1 MKRYI
6 HFKEIDSTNTYLKN
20 HHTNYDDL
28 TFVSSSYQTT
38 GHGRV
43 NRNWES
49 NRNENIMFSILLKSR
64 FLIEN
69 YSSISLLMSTCVY
82 KLLIE
87 AKIKDVSIKWPNDVY
102 VDDKKICGI
111 LLEGIANECLIVGI
125 GLNVNQIHFNDL
137 KAISMRNITNKKYCL
152 SILKRKLYRIII
164 KELDLFEKGQSNYL
178 EIVRSNNYLK
188 NKTVNAEIN
197 NQIKEVKVLEINND
211 NSLKVLVDGKEKD
224 IISGEITFHS

>member
-20 HHTNYDDL
+20 HHTSYDDL

-125 GLNVNQIHFNDL
+125 GLNVNQTHFKDL
-137 KAISMRNITNKKYCL
+137 RAVSMRNITNKKYCL

-178 EIVRSNNYLK
+178 EIVRINNYLK

-211 NSLKVLVDGKEKD
+211 NSLRVLVDGKEKD